1 MEVNTE
7 TAQVHSKKNSHR
19 MFLDDVEYLSFV
31 RRLSWSPD
39 GNFFL
44 TPASVYQDLSSND
57 SGPVTAARSI
67 YTVYGF
73 LKSDITQ
80 PAFMLPGIKSY
91 ATCIRFNPYLY
102 QKKNNTTPDKPA
114 LLDLP
119 YRIVFAVGTT
129 EQVIIYTTESI
140 YPLAVIGNTHY
151 APLNDFAWDFAGNK
165 LLAASSDGY
174 VSVLQFLLPASDQ
187 NSVFGERL
195 NLSDIPEKLRPQFE
209 ALEGVQYRK
218 YEEEARDAKKV
229 QFKQMTYKSKNAAAV
244 VTAVNP

>member
-1 MEVNTE
+1 MWQTLKNREEDPNGEAGGAENDSKPESEVIPEPSTVDVVNTE
-7 TAQVHSKKNSHR
+7 MAQVHAKKNSHR

-39 GNFFL
+39 GSFFL
-44 TPASVYQDLSSND
+44 TPASVFQDLSSSD
-57 SGPVTAARSI
+57 SGPVTAARSV

-102 QKKNNTTPDKPA
+102 QKKNIATPDKPA

-129 EQVIIYTTESI
+129 E
-140 YPLAVIGNTHY
+140 
-151 APLNDFAWDFAGNK
+151 
-165 LLAASSDGY
+165 
-174 VSVLQFLLPASDQ
+174 
-187 NSVFGERL
+187 
-195 NLSDIPEKLRPQFE
+195 
-209 ALEGVQYRK
+209 
-218 YEEEARDAKKV
+218 
-229 QFKQMTYKSKNAAAV
+229 
-244 VTAVNP
+244 

>member
-1 MEVNTE
+1 
-7 TAQVHSKKNSHR
+7 

-39 GNFFL
+39 GSFFL
-44 TPASVYQDLSSND
+44 TPASVFQDLSSSD
-57 SGPVTAARSI
+57 SGARSV

-102 QKKNNTTPDKPA
+102 QKKNNIATPEKPA

-119 YRIVFAVGTT
+119 YRMVFAVGTT
-129 EQVIIYTTESI
+129 EQVIIYNTESI
-140 YPLAVIGNTHY
+140 YPVAVVGNTHY
-151 APLNDFAWDFAGNK
+151 APLNDFAWDFAGTK

-174 VSVLQFLLPASDQ
+174 VSVLQFFLPSSDQ
-187 NSVFGERL
+187 NCVIGERL
-195 NLSDIPEKLRPQFE
+195 SLSDTPEKLRPQFE

-218 YEEEARDAKKV
+218 YEEEAREAKKV
-229 QFKQMTYKSKNAAAV
+229 QFKQMTYKSKNAAA
-244 VTAVNP
+244 AVNP